1 MTTATLTR
9 LLPRTQ
15 PTHYQATL
23 WEVYLGLQSVS
34 LEQVTFDFIC
44 LQAVL
49 ALLTATTL
57 GLSALALE
65 SNPRFPTFPNRMSEE
80 EVSAGL
86 ALPYAAVALLGKGG
100 AAATLV
106 MIFLAV
112 TSSFNS
118 ELVATS
124 SIFTYDIYRTYLR
137 PNAGG
142 KALIWIS
149 HACMVV
155 YATIICCISVG
166 LWYNGISMGYM
177 YLLMGV
183 IISAAVIP
191 ATLTLLWSG
200 LNRWAAMLSPILGT
214 ICSITA
220 WLVTAKK
227 TCGTLDVACT
237 GSNNPML
244 AGNVTALL
252 SPLVFIAIFTLIFG
266 LDKYDWKSMAEIR
279 QADDNDVMR
288 ASGIDEEAHQSRQS
302 RAQDEEEEQRKLA
315 RAFKIAGCSTIV
327 L

>member
-1 MTTATLTR
+1 
-9 LLPRTQ
+9 
-15 PTHYQATL
+15 
-23 WEVYLGLQSVS
+23 
-34 LEQVTFDFIC
+34 
-44 LQAVL
+44 
-49 ALLTATTL
+49 
-57 GLSALALE
+57 
-65 SNPRFPTFPNRMSEE
+65 MSEE

-124 SIFTYDIYRTYLR
+124 SIFTYDIYRTYFR

-155 YATIICCISVG
+155 YATIICCISTG

-200 LNRWAAMLSPILGT
+200 LNKWAAMLSPILGT
-214 ICSITA
+214 VCSITA

-227 TCGTLDVACT
+227 TCGQLDVACT

-252 SPLVFIAIFTLIFG
+252 SPLVFIAIFTAIFG
-266 LDKYDWKSMAEIR
+266 LDKYDWKSMSEIR
-279 QADDNDVMR
+279 QADDHELIQAAGV
-288 ASGIDEEAHQSRQS
+288 DEEAHQSRQ
-302 RAQDEEEEQRKLA
+302 RQVEDDVEEQRKLD
-315 RAFKIAGCSTIV
+315 RAFKIAGYSTV
-327 L
+327 AL